1 MKKLLF
7 IALCAMFC
15 LSVNAQNEDDVAV
28 ESTATSMSSASSQFE
43 EQLNELAAL
52 IEAYR
57 EMSLKVDSAAS
68 DSTAAKV
75 GYVPIRGKSKFMRR
89 HLFYQTLD
97 VSTSLSTDNDPD
109 LPEQT
114 SNGQDIDVGQLDSP
128 TSFALDFGCS
138 WTFVPGHEE
147 GDMLRL
153 NPLGFAYSCGIMSMF
168 SRQEK
173 YGTVCSFLLKG
184 GVETGNGHIMG
195 IGIDILG
202 GYGKSTGDTYKT
214 VYKENESGK
223 LANPYTEW
231 CWQYGAQIW
240 LRNNLLS
247 TAVKNS
253 EMLIYARFV
262 RSANPHSASTYT
274 SDTLSYDDY
283 WKGENWSFGIT
294 FRHRF

>member
-7 IALCAMFC
+7 IALSAMFC
-15 LSVNAQNEDDVAV
+15 VSVNAQNEDGVAV
-28 ESTATSMSSASSQFE
+28 ENTATSVSSASSQLE

-57 EMSLKVDSAAS
+57 EMSLKVDSAAA
-68 DSTAAKV
+68 DTTAAK

-89 HLFYQTLD
+89 NFFYQTLD
-97 VSTSLSTDNDPD
+97 ISTSLATDNDPD

-114 SNGQDIDVGQLDSP
+114 SNGQDIDENQLNSP
-128 TSFALDFGCS
+128 TSFALNFGCS

-147 GDMLRL
+147 GDMLKL
-153 NPLGFAYSCGIMSMF
+153 NPLGFAYSCGVMAMF
-168 SRQEK
+168 SKQDK

-184 GVETGNGHIMG
+184 GIETGNGHAMGVGADIM
-195 IGIDILG
+195 G
-202 GYGKSTGDTYKT
+202 GYGKSTGDTYKI
-214 VYKENESGK
+214 VYEEHDADR
-223 LANPYTEW
+223 LATPYTEW

-240 LRNNLLS
+240 FRNNLLS

-262 RSANPHSASTYT
+262 RSVNPHSTSTYT
-274 SDTLSYDDY
+274 SDTLSYDDF
-283 WKGENWSFGIT
+283 WKGENWSFGVT